1 MRWKKV
7 DDTKDSKKTKAS
19 FYLIET
25 QQKEDLNKT
34 KVAVAIATLV
44 IVLAIVITT
53 IVMILANNEKRKE
66 QETYYAEIERI
77 KEEEEKI
84 RKEEERKEAERQAK
98 LPKLTKQG
106 IDNMNNIYFA
116 DSRRVFLTFDDG
128 PSTNTATILDIL
140 KQENVKATFFELGSR
155 VEQMPELVKRAYDEG
170 HYIASHGYPHVY
182 SQIYTTPQT
191 VLDEYNQSIQA
202 IRNSIGESEYDPHL
216 FRFPGGLPGGKYAE
230 IKAQAAQL
238 LLDNK
243 ILNVDWNALSGDAE
257 GNNIPTEQLLART
270 NETVGSKN
278 NVVLLMHDAQTKA
291 TTVEALPQ
299 IIAFFRDRGYEFV
312 NFYEVIK

>member
-7 DDTKDSKKTKAS
+7 DDTKDSKKEKAS

-25 QQKEDLNKT
+25 QPKEDFDKT
-34 KVAVAIATLV
+34 KVVVAIVTLV
-44 IVLAIVITT
+44 IVLTIVIST
-53 IVMILANNEKRKE
+53 IVIILANNEKRKE
-66 QETYYAEIERI
+66 QEAYHAEIERI

-84 RKEEERKEAERQAK
+84 RKEEAKKEAERQAK
-98 LPKLTKQG
+98 LPKLTEQG
-106 IDNMNNIYFA
+106 IDNMQNIYFA
-116 DSRRVFLTFDDG
+116 DRRRVFLTFDDG
-128 PSTNTATILDIL
+128 PSTNTSTILDIL

-170 HYIASHGYPHVY
+170 HYIASHGYSHVY

-202 IRNSIGESEYDPHL
+202 IRNSIGESEYNPHL
-216 FRFPGGLPGGKYAE
+216 FRFPGGLPGGKYAD
-230 IKAQAAQL
+230 IKTQAAQL

-257 GNNIPTEQLLART
+257 GNNIPVEQLLART
-270 NETVGSKN
+270 NETVGNKN
-278 NVVLLMHDAQTKA
+278 NVVLLMHDAQAKA